1 MAKRLTSAAA
11 MDYKVQ
17 KSLTPFVNLTPTTF
31 NIGNK
36 LMVPNL
42 PNRHLKV
49 HFLCHHNLSLFQSI
63 YYELEG
69 RKVFVLLLQELLD
82 VVGHAVAAL
91 NFFDSIS

>member
-1 MAKRLTSAAA
+1 MSYIYST
-11 MDYKVQ
+11 
-17 KSLTPFVNLTPTTF
+17 FPTTF

-49 HFLCHHNLSLFQSI
+49 HFLCHQNLSLFQSI

-82 VVGHAVAAL
+82 VVVHAVAAL